1 MLRATL
7 IVALASLAS
16 AQIAGLSTE
25 CLGALSGLVADPDA
39 NACLQPTDLI
49 PLATASAN
57 DSIVPTIDTWT
68 KHVCAAAPCSNQTL
82 ANIVTAIA
90 NGCQKEISDD
100 PQNTDPSAVA
110 SAITPLVQRFYPT
123 VRKVLCLQD
132 GDTPCDTQLL
142 SDIESVSGQPL
153 SIDVLFSV
161 FAGLNFENIPKNITC
176 SDCVK
181 AAYTTINTDLPDL
194 ISDAAPALQAQC
206 GASFTDGNIPS
217 TISQSAVD
225 GDSSSDTTTT
235 NDNGASILLPSALSI
250 LGLTV
255 ISTIMGF
262 F

>member
-1 MLRATL
+1 MRIWKLTPSQR
-7 IVALASLAS
+7 
-16 AQIAGLSTE
+16 IAGLSTE

-123 VRKVLCLQD
+123 VRKVLCLQEYVD
-132 GDTPCDTQLL
+132 LSSSCSISAMRLIEIVVVTHHVTPNFLVTSRVSADNL
-142 SDIESVSGQPL
+142 SL
-153 SIDVLFSV
+153 STFFS
-161 FAGLNFENIPKNITC
+161 PC
-176 SDCVK
+176 
-181 AAYTTINTDLPDL
+181 
-194 ISDAAPALQAQC
+194 LQAWISKIYPKILPAQI
-206 GASFTDGNIPS
+206 ASRPRTLPS
-217 TISQSAVD
+217 T
-225 GDSSSDTTTT
+225 
-235 NDNGASILLPSALSI
+235 
-250 LGLTV
+250 LTFP
-255 ISTIMGF
+255 T
-262 F
+262 